1 LLYIQEGSVDILK
14 ENFIENLN
22 NRSLSYIIVKKY
34 SSDLKEEFG
43 ERDNKT
49 MKVVKLKKVE

>member
-1 LLYIQEGSVDILK
+1 LYIQGGSVDILK
-14 ENFIENLN
+14 ENFIENLK
-22 NRSLSYIIVKKY
+22 NRSLSYTIVRKY
-34 SSDLKEEFG
+34 LSDLKEEFG